1 MCLCGKHF
9 EQHHRR
15 SFNQDRV
22 SLKSSLWEIYWFPS
36 LSWEELNNLII
47 KVYPK
52 FNRFDLIWYFDFAMY
67 VSWGIKHTC
76 AQTGMFH
83 WWWGLWSGYTVIII
97 RKYLLLESHQA
108 TEMYNEW
115 TYSSR
120 TLRVS
125 VMFLL
130 VSSMS
135 VIISFSTPH
144 WLDSYGTQRLPNPKF
159 TNLGM

>member
-1 MCLCGKHF
+1 M
-9 EQHHRR
+9 
-15 SFNQDRV
+15 
-22 SLKSSLWEIYWFPS
+22 
-36 LSWEELNNLII
+36 
-47 KVYPK
+47 
-52 FNRFDLIWYFDFAMY
+52 
-67 VSWGIKHTC
+67 
-76 AQTGMFH
+76 
-83 WWWGLWSGYTVIII
+83 III

-159 TNLGM
+159 TNLGMQQVQYETLRYHMSI

>member
-1 MCLCGKHF
+1 MCTNG
-9 EQHHRR
+9 
-15 SFNQDRV
+15 NV
-22 SLKSSLWEIYWFPS
+22 SLMMGVMIRLHCGNNQEISTFR
-36 LSWEELNNLII
+36 E
-47 KVYPK
+47 
-52 FNRFDLIWYFDFAMY
+52 
-67 VSWGIKHTC
+67 
-76 AQTGMFH
+76 
-83 WWWGLWSGYTVIII
+83 
-97 RKYLLLESHQA
+97 HQA

>member
-1 MCLCGKHF
+1 
-9 EQHHRR
+9 
-15 SFNQDRV
+15 
-22 SLKSSLWEIYWFPS
+22 
-36 LSWEELNNLII
+36 
-47 KVYPK
+47 
-52 FNRFDLIWYFDFAMY
+52 
-67 VSWGIKHTC
+67 
-76 AQTGMFH
+76 
-83 WWWGLWSGYTVIII
+83 
-97 RKYLLLESHQA
+97 
-108 TEMYNEW
+108 MYNEW

>member
-1 MCLCGKHF
+1 MGTLGIDGDYCDNDQETLDICEAG
-9 EQHHRR
+9 
-15 SFNQDRV
+15 SV
-22 SLKSSLWEIYWFPS
+22 TSL
-36 LSWEELNNLII
+36 
-47 KVYPK
+47 
-52 FNRFDLIWYFDFAMY
+52 
-67 VSWGIKHTC
+67 
-76 AQTGMFH
+76 
-83 WWWGLWSGYTVIII
+83 
-97 RKYLLLESHQA
+97 YLLSERHPA
-108 TEMYNEW
+108 TAMYNEW

-159 TNLGM
+159 TNLGMFKQRKYY